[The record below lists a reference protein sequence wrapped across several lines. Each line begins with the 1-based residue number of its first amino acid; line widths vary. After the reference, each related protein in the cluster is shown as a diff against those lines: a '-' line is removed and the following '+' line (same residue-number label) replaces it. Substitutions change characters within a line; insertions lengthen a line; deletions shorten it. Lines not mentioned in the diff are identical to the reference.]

1 MERKCD
7 DDLLA
12 DIIEMLLQ
20 DDAEDDLRETD
31 PAASEQAAI
40 LLPE

>member
-1 MERKCD
+1 MEHKCD

-20 DDAEDDLRETD
+20 DDVEDDLRETVV
-31 PAASEQAAI
+31 ASEQAAI